1 MNKDEQKILNFIK
14 IFPLT
19 IICFSIIVTY
29 LIISDN
35 NNKFEFEIE
44 KLQTESKNQKKEL
57 IKNEVKRV
65 YQFIENEE
73 NETIERI
80 KSNIKQH
87 VHDAHTIA
95 TSIYTNN
102 KNKPKDEV
110 IKIIKDALRDIRFND
125 NRGYLFIYDTNGK
138 NILHPI
144 LTHLEG
150 TNLYDY
156 QDTKGTYV
164 IRELIKI
171 AKDKTEGF
179 LSWWWTKPN
188 DQKSEYHKIGFS
200 KSFAPYNWLI
210 GTGEYVEDYKKALKE
225 SLLTKINRMRYGN
238 NGYMFVVNEKGLY
251 LSHFSK
257 EFLGKNRINLKDENG
272 FMITKE
278 VIRTSQKKEGGYI
291 SYMGMINPSTQKA
304 DEKISYIMGYKS
316 WKWAIG
322 TGVYLV
328 DIEEIISQK
337 RKKLEERNKEQIIT
351 IFITSSIIVT
361 LLFFLSVLFSN
372 MIKKKFIVYRYKIK
386 EKTRELENTNRS
398 LEQKVEERTKELKE
412 LAIRDPLTNL
422 YNRRYLTEVSQDL
435 LLLAKRNNTPLSVL
449 MIDIDNFKNVNDT
462 YGHDIGDK
470 VIKLLAEKLIQQV
483 RDSDVISRIGGEE
496 FAVILPNVA
505 INYAKNKAEKI
516 RKEIELIKINIKDN
530 ITLSFTISIG
540 ISTFDLI
547 RNSNFEDL
555 LKESDKALYKA
566 KESGRNNV
574 IIYSK

>member
-44 KLQTESKNQKKEL
+44 KIQIESKNQKKEL
-57 IKNEVKRV
+57 IKSEVTRV
-65 YQFIENEE
+65 YQLIENEE

-95 TSIYTNN
+95 TSIYNNN

-125 NRGYLFIYDTNGK
+125 NRGYLFVYDTNGK
-138 NILHPI
+138 NILLPVS
-144 LTHLEG
+144 THLEG

-156 QDTKGTYV
+156 QDTKGAYV

-171 AKDKTEGF
+171 AKEKTEGF
-179 LSWWWTKPN
+179 LSWWWTKPS
-188 DQKSEYHKIGFS
+188 DQKTEYHKIGFS

-210 GTGEYVEDYKKALKE
+210 GTGEYVEDYKKELKE
-225 SLLTKINRMRYGN
+225 SLLTKINKIRYGN
-238 NGYMFVVNEKGLY
+238 NGYIFITNEQGVY
-251 LSHFSK
+251 LSHYSK

-272 FMITKE
+272 VMITKE
-278 VIRTSQKKEGGYI
+278 VIRTAQKKEGGYI
-291 SYMGMINPSTQKA
+291 SYMGIINPSTQKA
-304 DEKISYIMGYKS
+304 EEKISYIMGYKS

-322 TGVYLV
+322 TGVYLG
-328 DIEEIISQK
+328 DIEEVISQK
-337 RKKLEERNKEQIIT
+337 RKKLEERNQEQIIT

-372 MIKKKFIVYRYKIK
+372 MIKRKFIVYRYKIK
-386 EKTRELENTNRS
+386 DKTRELENTNKS

-435 LLLAKRNNTPLSVL
+435 LLLAKRNNSPLSVL
-449 MIDIDNFKNVNDT
+449 MIDIDNFKNVNDK

-496 FAVILPNVA
+496 FAVILPNVT

-547 RNSNFEDL
+547 RNSSFEDL